1 MIPKIAPWK
10 KTRVDELEEL
20 LNSDGV
26 IGIVDVSGVPAKN
39 MLDMRASLRTK
50 LSITMAKKSLIRRA
64 WKSFGQRP
72 GNSGVA
78 LRIFNPTSHS
88 PY

>member
-26 IGIVDVSGVPAKN
+26 IGIVMFLAYQQK
-39 MLDMRASLRTK
+39 
-50 LSITMAKKSLIRRA
+50 ICLI
-64 WKSFGQRP
+64 
-72 GNSGVA
+72 
-78 LRIFNPTSHS
+78 
-88 PY
+88 

>member
-26 IGIVDVSGVPAKN
+26 IGIVDVSVYQQKIC
-39 MLDMRASLRTK
+39 ST
-50 LSITMAKKSLIRRA
+50 
-64 WKSFGQRP
+64 
-72 GNSGVA
+72 
-78 LRIFNPTSHS
+78 
-88 PY
+88 

>member
-39 MLDMRASLRTK
+39 L
-50 LSITMAKKSLIRRA
+50 SLIH
-64 WKSFGQRP
+64 
-72 GNSGVA
+72 
-78 LRIFNPTSHS
+78 I
-88 PY
+88 

>member
-50 LSITMAKKSLIRRA
+50 LCSNSNI
-64 WKSFGQRP
+64 QRN
-72 GNSGVA
+72 G
-78 LRIFNPTSHS
+78 LQ
-88 PY
+88 